1 MNSNNLLQLLQ
12 TGFRVSLGATT
23 SLVETL
29 QDPQKREENLA
40 QLRTELSQRVIEWA
54 EKGEITELEARRFI
68 DELFRQQSRSTSS
81 SPTGT
86 SSDTV
91 TTSPTSS
98 TTAASPNVQLELEEL
113 TAQISAIRTE
123 LEKLRDSEANN

>member
-29 QDPQKREENLA
+29 QDPQKREENLS
-40 QLRTELSQRVIEWA
+40 QLTTELSQRVTEWA
-54 EKGEITELEARRFI
+54 QKGEITEQEARRFI
-68 DELFRQQSRSTSS
+68 EELFRQQRSAGSPP
-81 SPTGT
+81 PTGT
-86 SSDTV
+86 SSETV
-91 TTSPTSS
+91 TTSPT
-98 TTAASPNVQLELEEL
+98 TPASPSVQLELEEL

-123 LEKLRDSEANN
+123 LEKLRDSESNN

>member
-29 QDPQKREENLA
+29 QDPQKRQENLT
-40 QLRTELSQRVIEWA
+40 QLTTELSQRVTEWA
-54 EKGEITELEARRFI
+54 QKGEITEQEARKFVE
-68 DELFRQQSRSTSS
+68 ELFRQQRSAGS
-81 SPTGT
+81 SPSTGT
-86 SSDTV
+86 ASDTV
-91 TTSPTSS
+91 TTSPTSP
-98 TTAASPNVQLELEEL
+98 ASPNVQLELEEL

-123 LEKLRDSEANN
+123 LEKLRDSESNN

>member
-29 QDPQKREENLA
+29 QDPQKRAENLT
-40 QLRTELSQRVIEWA
+40 QLTTELSQRVTEWA
-54 EKGEITELEARRFI
+54 QKGEITEQEARRFVE
-68 DELFRQQSRSTSS
+68 ELFRQQRSTAN
-81 SPTGT
+81 SPSTGT

-91 TTSPTSS
+91 TTSPT
-98 TTAASPNVQLELEEL
+98 TPASPNVQLELEEL

-123 LEKLRDSEANN
+123 LEKLRDSESNN

>member
-29 QDPQKREENLA
+29 QDPQKREENLT
-40 QLRTELSQRVIEWA
+40 QLTTELSQRVTEWA
-54 EKGEITELEARRFI
+54 QKGEITEQEARRFVE
-68 DELFRQQSRSTSS
+68 ELFRQQRSAENSP
-81 SPTGT
+81 PTGT

-91 TTSPTSS
+91 TTSPT
-98 TTAASPNVQLELEEL
+98 TPASPNVQLELEEL

-123 LEKLRDSEANN
+123 LEKLRDSESNN